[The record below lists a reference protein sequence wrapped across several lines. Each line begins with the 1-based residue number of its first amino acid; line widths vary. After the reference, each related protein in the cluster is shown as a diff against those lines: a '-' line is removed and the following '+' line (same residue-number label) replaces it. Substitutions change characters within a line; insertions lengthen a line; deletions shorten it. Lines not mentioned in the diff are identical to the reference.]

1 MSINMPYDDARQ
13 PMIELLQFR
22 YSIYNE
28 KVRWALD
35 WKGVPHLRH
44 NLIPG
49 PHAPAVKR
57 LTGQTQVPVLRVGGS
72 VIHGSARII
81 DELERRFPEPALYP
95 ADPGLRKR
103 ALDVQGW
110 FDDAVGPQVRC
121 ALFASLLEAPDY
133 VCAMFTADRSL
144 PTRTAYRLVF
154 PLVRRLMKRSMGI
167 TGAEAVERAVAGTG
181 AALDFV
187 AREAGPNGMLVGDAF
202 SVADLTAASILAPTV
217 RQFLSPTSLPEPRPP
232 VVRRW
237 LARWAGHPGV
247 GWVVEQYRRHRAASA
262 TEGCR
267 ARTAPVATG
276 AAWTASGAPVS
287 DHRRLA

>member
-1 MSINMPYDDARQ
+1 MSINMPHDDARQ

-28 KVRWALD
+28 KARWALD

-72 VIHGSARII
+72 VIPGTARII

-95 ADPGLRKR
+95 ADPRLRKR
-103 ALDVQGW
+103 ALDIQGW

-144 PTRTAYRLVF
+144 PTRTVYRLVF
-154 PLVRRLMKRSMGI
+154 PFVRRLMKQSMGI
-167 TGAEAVERAVAGTG
+167 TGADAVGQAVAGTA

-187 AREAGPNGMLVGDAF
+187 VREAGPDGMLVGDTF
-202 SVADLTAASILAPTV
+202 SIADLTAASILAPTV
-217 RQFLSPTSLPEPRPP
+217 GQPLSPASLPEPRPP

-237 LARWAGHPGV
+237 LDRWAGHAGV
-247 GWVVEQYRRHRAASA
+247 AWVVEQYRRHRAAPA
-262 TEGCR
+262 AEGGWSR
-267 ARTAPVATG
+267 TSPVAARTPG
-276 AAWTASGAPVS
+276 GPPVS
-287 DHRRLA
+287 A